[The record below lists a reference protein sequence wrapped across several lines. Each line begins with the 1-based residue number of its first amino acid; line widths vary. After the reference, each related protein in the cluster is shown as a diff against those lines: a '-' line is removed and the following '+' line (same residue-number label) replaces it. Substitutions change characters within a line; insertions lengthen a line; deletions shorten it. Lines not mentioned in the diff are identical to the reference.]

1 MSEWKYKCLV
11 AKIRLFLF
19 KPNIS
24 QIGPTLSLPLLTL
37 LLLYHLL
44 DLLLHAQELV
54 FIPALQLSLLV
65 KHNFVFIL
73 MVFVCPCVIIFGQ
86 VYHNLLTVIRGNEA
100 SMLVGIARACLADE
114 RLLLVP
120 NPRIILRWW
129 LLIILLE
136 VLLFLN
142 PLLILHV
149 LVALVHN
156 QLILLLL

>member
-1 MSEWKYKCLV
+1 
-11 AKIRLFLF
+11 
-19 KPNIS
+19 
-24 QIGPTLSLPLLTL
+24 
-37 LLLYHLL
+37 
-44 DLLLHAQELV
+44 
-54 FIPALQLSLLV
+54 
-65 KHNFVFIL
+65 
-73 MVFVCPCVIIFGQ
+73 MVFVCPWVIIFGQ
-86 VYHNLLTVIRGNEA
+86 VYHNLLTVIRGDEA

-149 LVALVHN
+149 LVALVHG